1 MDQDLAAIVK
11 DKGIRYLLFSFT
23 DLFGV
28 MRSKLVPAH
37 AVADMQRDG
46 AGFAGFAAHLDV
58 SPADPDV
65 WAVPDPNSL
74 IQLPWQPDLGWV
86 ATDLVMNDEP
96 VPHAPRV
103 VIKRTIE
110 AAAARGYQMKAG
122 VESEFFLIAPDGSG
136 IADALDAQ
144 GKPCYD
150 QMALLRRFDLIRE
163 ICDAMT
169 ELGWEPYQ
177 NDHED
182 ANGQFEMNWTYSD
195 ALTTADRHAF
205 FKFMVRHLAEKH
217 GFRATFMPKPF
228 SDLTGSGCHVH
239 FSVWDATGAT
249 NLFFDNGGELG
260 LSDLA
265 YHFLGGVLHSA
276 AALAA
281 ISNPTVNSYKRL
293 NAPTTTSGSTWAPN
307 AISYAGNNRTHMVR
321 IPEPGRL
328 ETRLPDGAANPYLLQ
343 AALLTAGMDGI
354 EHQRDPGKR
363 LDVNM
368 HDIGAYE
375 QADRVTGVKRLPM
388 NLLDALRA
396 LDQHPVMRAGLGD
409 QFVDSYV
416 RLKMADWHDFM
427 AHTSEWERRNT
438 LDV

>member
-1 MDQDLAAIVK
+1 MDLDLAAIVK
-11 DKGIRYLLFSFT
+11 EKGIRYLLFSFT

-37 AVADMQRDG
+37 AVEEMQDSG
-46 AGFAGFAAHLDV
+46 AGFAGFAAHLDM

-65 WAVPDPNSL
+65 WAVPDPASL
-74 IQLPWQPDLGWV
+74 IQIPWEPDLGWV
-86 ATDLVMNDEP
+86 ATDLVMNGEP
-96 VPHAPRV
+96 VAHAPRV
-103 VIKRTIE
+103 ALKHAIE
-110 AAAARGYQMKAG
+110 AAASHGYQLKTG
-122 VESEFFLIAPDGSG
+122 VESEFFVIAPDGSG
-136 IADALDAQ
+136 TADALDAQ

-150 QMALLRRFDLIRE
+150 QMALLRRYDFIKQV
-163 ICDAMT
+163 CDAMT
-169 ELGWEPYQ
+169 SLGWAPYQ

-182 ANGQFEMNWTYSD
+182 ANGQFEMNWAYSD
-195 ALTTADRHAF
+195 ALTTADRHVF
-205 FKFMVRHLAEKH
+205 FKFMVRNVSEKH

-228 SDLTGSGCHVH
+228 TELTGSGCHVH
-239 FSVWDATGAT
+239 FSVWDPLGET
-249 NLFFDNGGELG
+249 NLFLDNDGELG

-328 ETRLPDGAANPYLLQ
+328 ETRLPDGAANPYILQ
-343 AALLTAGMDGI
+343 DALLTAGLDGI
-354 EHQRDPGKR
+354 KEQRDPGTR

-368 HDIGAYE
+368 YEVGANE
-375 QADRVTGVKRLPM
+375 QVDREIGVKRLPT

-396 LDQHPVMRAGLGD
+396 LDASPIMREGLGD
-409 QFVDSYV
+409 EFVDSYV
-416 RLKMADWHDFM
+416 RLKMADWNDFM
-427 AHTSEWERRNT
+427 ADTSEWERRHT